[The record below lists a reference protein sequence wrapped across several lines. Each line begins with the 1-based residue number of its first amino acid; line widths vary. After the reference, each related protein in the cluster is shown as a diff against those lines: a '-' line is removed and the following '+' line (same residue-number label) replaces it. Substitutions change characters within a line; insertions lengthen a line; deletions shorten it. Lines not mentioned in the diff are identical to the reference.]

1 MSEPEKE
8 YKYKTQFDFSIYATN
23 DLENDLSISIASL
36 ENLKPL
42 IPKSVDLKKNIDLVG
57 VAFNAAV
64 VNKFNKNGDGIDSYT
79 AKEIVKYFINKPTNI
94 EHKKEKVVGHIV
106 NAGFTDLENSE
117 VLTSTEALK
126 KEDPYFLSLAA
137 VVYKTVNPD
146 FANALLK
153 SSDSENSLFKSI
165 SASWELGFNDYSIAV
180 GSQDLNEARII
191 SEPEEVEKFKHYL
204 KSFGGSGKLE
214 NGQPVYRLVTG
225 EVFPLGIGF
234 TSNPAADVKGVYIEK
249 NEDIKIKKEDNSSN
263 KNKKQEIVDNNSL
276 KISQNS
282 ENDVKSHNS
291 ISIMNIKEITDE
303 FAKILDSKLSEKA
316 EFSQEAV
323 ASVSSFVADK
333 IREKDV
339 EFQKERE
346 EIEQQKALAAEQ
358 AEQAKASIVEL
369 QEQLKE
375 AQEKINSLE
384 STMASAKAEELFN
397 SRMEALDEGFDLND
411 ADRAVIAKE
420 VQALD
425 SAEASFDSYQEKLNT
440 LLHHKSKAFKLEQ
453 EKVIE
458 DRVSTEV
465 EKRIASLDDKEEGA
479 PVAQTV
485 ETAEASKTDVE
496 EVLDRVEA
504 SEEAPVNNNGASA
517 HEESLYDKF
526 SKAFNKDNIQI
537 KY

>member
-1 MSEPEKE
+1 MNQKQKK
-8 YKYKTQFDFSIYATN
+8 YKYKTQFNFSIYATN
-23 DLENDLSISIASL
+23 DLENDLSISLASL

-42 IPKSVDLKKNIDLVG
+42 IPKSVDLKRNIDLVG

-64 VNKFNKNGDGIDSYT
+64 VNKFNKNGDGIDSQIAT
-79 AKEIVKYFINKPTNI
+79 EIVKYFVNKPTNI

-106 NAGFTDLENSE
+106 NAGFTDSENSKI
-117 VLTSTEALK
+117 LTSNEALGKTEA
-126 KEDPYFLSLAA
+126 YFLSLAA

-146 FANALLK
+146 FANALLQTTDPE
-153 SSDSENSLFKSI
+153 SHLFKAI

-180 GSQDLNEARII
+180 GSQDLNEAEII
-191 SEPEEVEKFKHYL
+191 SDPQEVEKFKHYL

-214 NGQPVYRLVTG
+214 NGDPVYRLVTG

-234 TSNPAADVKGVYIEK
+234 TSNPAANVKGIYIEK
-249 NEDIKIKKEDNSSN
+249 NEDIKIKKEDKSSERN
-263 KNKKQEIVDNNSL
+263 QKQEIVDDNNL

-291 ISIMNIKEITDE
+291 ISIMNITEITNE

-323 ASVSSFVADK
+323 ASISSFVADK

-346 EIEQQKALAAEQ
+346 EIEQQKALAAEE

-369 QEQLKE
+369 QDQLKE

-384 STMASAKAEELFN
+384 STMAAAKAEELFN
-397 SRMEALDEGFDLND
+397 SRMEALDEAFDLSD

-420 VQALD
+420 VQSLD
-425 SAEASFDSYQEKLNT
+425 SAEASFDSYQDKLNT

-453 EKVIE
+453 EKVISE
-458 DRVSTEV
+458 RVETEV
-465 EKRIASLDDKEEGA
+465 EKRIASLETKEESA
-479 PVAQTV
+479 PAAQTV
-485 ETAEASKTDVE
+485 ETAEASDADVE
-496 EVLDRVEA
+496 EALDRVEA
-504 SEEAPVNNNGASA
+504 SEEAPINNNGASA
-517 HEESLYDKF
+517 HKESLLEKF